1 MMELTFPIYG
11 PIIYVPSIQMSLHFL
26 NSLGSHFGFPP
37 TFLTPPLDDVF
48 FEGVSDT
55 KQLEDVITNAI
66 KQATKGLLQQSKEM
80 CSLDGVYLNPST
92 SYMDAPKLN
101 TPIAVG
107 GSQSTHHPSQ
117 QSWMGESSIGVSKDL
132 NVQGTSISA
141 IAPQSLKSNA
151 VAKLEY
157 LTSSV
162 TTKMIMVV
170 PESRIPTTKDMLQSG
185 LS

>member
-1 MMELTFPIYG
+1 
-11 PIIYVPSIQMSLHFL
+11 
-26 NSLGSHFGFPP
+26 
-37 TFLTPPLDDVF
+37 
-48 FEGVSDT
+48 
-55 KQLEDVITNAI
+55 LENLITNVI
-66 KQATKGLLQQSKEM
+66 EQATKGLLQQSKEM
-80 CSLDGVYLNPST
+80 CSLDRVYLSPST

-107 GSQSTHHPSQ
+107 GSQSTHNPSQ

-170 PESRIPTTKDMLQSG
+170 PECRIPTTKDMLQSG
-185 LS
+185 LKPQVTDAVLGGTYNLPNPPISGDSSGFLDSQSIGSKGKSHRPPASSQA